1 MVAINK
7 KRIGI
12 KYCGGCNPHYERVDM
27 VQKVHS
33 LLKNRFL
40 FLGHDQKYLDG
51 LILVS
56 GCPRAC
62 ATKNLGQ
69 TETPFRSVFE
79 ETEFAGLIEWLT
91 TIKGKCYRGEV
102 K

>member
-1 MVAINK
+1 MAAIDK

-27 VQKVHS
+27 LQKVHS

-40 FLGHDQKYLDG
+40 FLRYDQENLNG

-62 ATKNLGQ
+62 ASKNLDQ
-69 TETPFRSVFE
+69 TEILLRSVIEENEFE
-79 ETEFAGLIEWLT
+79 NLIEWLT
-91 TIKGKCYRGEV
+91 TLEGSGKI
-102 K
+102 

>member
-1 MVAINK
+1 MAAINK

-12 KYCGGCNPHYERVDM
+12 KYCGGCNPLYERVDL

-33 LLKNRFL
+33 SLKDRFL
-40 FLGHDQKYLDG
+40 FLRHDQENLHG

-62 ATKNLGQ
+62 ASKHLDQ
-69 TETPFRSVFE
+69 TEILLRSVIEENQFE
-79 ETEFAGLIEWLT
+79 NLIEWLT
-91 TIKGKCYRGEV
+91 TLDGSGKI
-102 K
+102 